1 MADIKIGNIDHYY
14 DNIAVAVLKVTEG
27 KVSVGDTI
35 KIVDKQGEE
44 RLTQVIESMEMD
56 HESIKIANKGDA
68 VGLKVDSEVK
78 EGDIVYK
85 IE

>member
-1 MADIKIGNIDHYY
+1 MTDIKVGNIDHYY
-14 DNIAVAVLKVTEG
+14 DNIAVAVLEVTEG

-56 HESIKIANKGDA
+56 HESVKTANKGDA
-68 VGLKVDSEVK
+68 IGLKVDGEVR
-78 EGDIVYK
+78 EGDTVYK

>member
-68 VGLKVDSEVK
+68 VGLKVDGEVK